1 MGCDKLFLNRQ
12 FVTFWE
18 KGSGTNFWAKNLK
31 SCVYLLLLFLL
42 FIYFLF
48 LKRENIPQSL
58 RLCVGLDPSLRF
70 KSFFFFFSSSCWS
83 SQQWTVH
90 PCTVYRSLQTS
101 LFSKIFI
108 KNGFYSTIHTFK
120 NDFTTVFS
128 VFNFQ
133 FQQNKFYPNQH
144 LIKREIEYTKLLTKK
159 KKNHPYTQIHEVLQF
174 LYMNFYILKLLHNS
188 SLSIAIIYCLVLGWA
203 DMWSKYKNIFKGKL
217 N

>member
-144 LIKREIEYTKLLTKK
+144 LIKREIEYTKLLTQKK
-159 KKNHPYTQIHEVLQF
+159 KTTLTHK
-174 LYMNFYILKLLHNS
+174 YMKFYNFFIWIFIFWNCYIIVHYQLPLF
-188 SLSIAIIYCLVLGWA
+188 IVW
-203 DMWSKYKNIFKGKL
+203 F
-217 N
+217 

>member
-70 KSFFFFFSSSCWS
+70 KSFFFSSVAVVDQVNSEQCTHALFIDPYKLHFLAKFSLKMGSIALF
-83 SQQWTVH
+83 TH
-90 PCTVYRSLQTS
+90 LKMILLQYFQFS
-101 LFSKIFI
+101 IFNFSKISFI
-108 KNGFYSTIHTFK
+108 
-120 NDFTTVFS
+120 
-128 VFNFQ
+128 
-133 FQQNKFYPNQH
+133 
-144 LIKREIEYTKLLTKK
+144 
-159 KKNHPYTQIHEVLQF
+159 QI
-174 LYMNFYILKLLHNS
+174 
-188 SLSIAIIYCLVLGWA
+188 
-203 DMWSKYKNIFKGKL
+203 NI
-217 N
+217 